1 MFARKM
7 KHNPK
12 RLTAKA
18 LEPKRIPEA
27 GGICKVTGSD
37 RTFTLIGGKFT
48 GYSSFFLLY
57 LGLLTEKHKL

>member
-12 RLTAKA
+12 RLTAKS

-27 GGICKVTGSD
+27 GRICKFTGSG
-37 RTFTLIGGKFT
+37 RILTLIGGKFT
-48 GYSSFFLLY
+48 GYSSSFLLY
-57 LGLLTEKHKL
+57 LGLLTENHKL